1 MLKKAFIFLLA
12 ILLISPCFP
21 VPSADAAGRPGITAR
36 GAILVAADSGE
47 VLYEQNPDLRLPMA
61 STTKIMTALLALEEA
76 REENRVVR
84 VTETMVAV
92 EGTSMG
98 LLPDDRITLVDL
110 AAGMLLASGNDAAN
124 TAAISIAGS
133 VEAFSEEMNRKAR
146 ELGMKNSH
154 FVTPSGLDAEA
165 HYSTARDMATLTRE
179 ALRDYR
185 FAEIC
190 GMKSRKIRMESNR
203 TLSVYNHNKLLR
215 MYEGCIGVKTGFTK
229 KSGRCLASAA
239 ERNGVTLIAVTL
251 NAADDW
257 NAHMSLFDY
266 GFSRMMRHNGTAEMA
281 NLYRVPLVGGTAE
294 EIRVFPTKFGG
305 TLLKKGSAADFTYE
319 VQLPRFVYAPLEEGR
334 VVGEVVCKLNG
345 NEVGRLDLLSAE
357 DYAYKEEE
365 NAGEKKPGFFARLFG
380 WGREEKQ

>member
-1 MLKKAFIFLLA
+1 MLKKAFIFFLV
-12 ILLISPCFP
+12 ILLILPSLPG
-21 VPSADAAGRPGITAR
+21 PSADAAGRPGITAR

-61 STTKIMTALLALEEA
+61 STTKIMTALLALEKA